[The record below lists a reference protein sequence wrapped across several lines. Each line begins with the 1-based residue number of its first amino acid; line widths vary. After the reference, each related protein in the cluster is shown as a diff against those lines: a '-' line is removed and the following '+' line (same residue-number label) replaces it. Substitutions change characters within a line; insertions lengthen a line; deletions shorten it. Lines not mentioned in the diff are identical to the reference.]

1 MDAKSSPMSLQL
13 RVYVPDHPLVK
24 HWLAIARDKNTP
36 TPLFK
41 TAMKELSKWLTY
53 EASRYWLPTLEA
65 AVETPLAPAA
75 VTLIHPQAEIIAIPI
90 LRAGLTLMEGAQE
103 VITTSS
109 VYHLGYKRNE
119 ETLAPYCYLNNLPEK
134 FATDARVLLLDPM
147 LATGGTMM
155 AAMTEI
161 TQRGIDPNNVRI
173 VSVVA
178 APPALQ
184 ALSQT
189 YAGLQ
194 VYTAIIDPELNTQ
207 SYIVPGL
214 GDAGDRAFGTH

>member
-1 MDAKSSPMSLQL
+1 MALQL

-41 TAMKELSKWLTY
+41 TAMKELGKWLTY

-65 AVETPLAPAA
+65 AVETPLSPAA
-75 VTLIHPQAEIIAIPI
+75 VTLIHPQAQILAIPI
-90 LRAGLTLMEGAQE
+90 LRAGLSLMEGAQE
-103 VITTSS
+103 VITTTA
-109 VYHLGYKRNE
+109 VYHLGYKRDE
-119 ETLAPYCYLNNLPEK
+119 TTLAPHCYLNNLPK
-134 FATDARVLLLDPM
+134 KLAADDRVLILDPM

-155 AAMTEI
+155 AAMAEL
-161 TQRGIDPNNVRI
+161 TQRGIDPSHVRV

-194 VYTAIIDPELNTQ
+194 VYTAIIDPELNAQ
-207 SYIVPGL
+207 SYILPGL